1 MRRVKPNFPG
11 REDPVEPPVSSRQI
25 VNDPGWEAAGV
36 KGRQGSAGR
45 PEPPGV
51 PGAPFEAPH
60 LNQNR
65 GAATLRAAI
74 TTPLG

>member
-1 MRRVKPNFPG
+1 MIRAG
-11 REDPVEPPVSSRQI
+11 RPP
-25 VNDPGWEAAGV
+25 EFE
-36 KGRQGSAGR
+36 GRHGSAGR

-51 PGAPFEAPH
+51 LGPFEAPH
-60 LNQNR
+60 LNQNK

>member
-1 MRRVKPNFPG
+1 MIRAG
-11 REDPVEPPVSSRQI
+11 RPQEF
-25 VNDPGWEAAGV
+25 

-60 LNQNR
+60 LNQNK